1 MKNPI
6 QMKPHY
12 FLALFLLNQSCVTNE
27 SSLTVAFGSCNDPE
41 YNLDLLPHVSNALDS
56 ADYMIWLGD
65 NVYLK
70 NDEWKDEVSIKAK
83 YDAVFERPE
92 FKELLGKSNHL
103 AIWDDH
109 DAGPNDCNSLSE
121 GLDLTMRH
129 FKDFWEPSYPMPN
142 PKSYYGSKTSH
153 EGLVEFFFLDN
164 RSFKIPVD
172 IAGATLYG
180 TEQLTWLEEAY
191 TKSKATVK
199 IVLMGGQFLNSA
211 QTFENVSVYPEE
223 RQRLIDL
230 FSNSYG
236 IPVVLTGDR
245 HHGEISKLVT
255 DNGKVIYDATAS
267 PLTAKSFPH
276 HEEKNIYRTHSNTTE
291 TNHFGLLQVNFIG
304 TTATS
309 IDIQLIG
316 TNNEVLFELRETL

>member
-1 MKNPI
+1 
-6 QMKPHY
+6 MKPHY
-12 FLALFLLNQSCVTNE
+12 LLALFLLNQSCVTNE
-27 SSLTVAFGSCNDPE
+27 ISLTVAFGSCNDPDHS
-41 YNLDLLPHVSNALDS
+41 LDLLPHVSNALDT

-70 NDEWKDEVSIKAK
+70 NEEWKYEDSIKAK
-83 YDAVFERPE
+83 YNAVFERPE

-109 DAGPNDCNSLSE
+109 DAGPNDCSSLSE

-129 FKDFWEPSYPMPN
+129 FKAFWKPSYSMPH
-142 PKSYYGSKTSH
+142 PKSYYGSKSSH

-164 RSFKIPVD
+164 RTFKIP
-172 IAGATLYG
+172 AELEGATLYG
-180 TEQLTWLEEAY
+180 AEQLAWLENAY
-191 TKSKATVK
+191 TKSNAAVK

-211 QTFENVSVYPEE
+211 QTFENVSIYPEE

-230 FSNSYG
+230 FSNSSS

-245 HHGEISKLVT
+245 HHGEISKLVAE
-255 DNGKVIYDATAS
+255 NGKAIYDATAS

-276 HEEKNIYRTHSNTTE
+276 HEENNIYRTHSNTTE
-291 TNHFGLLQVNFIG
+291 TNHFGLLKVNFTG
-304 TTATS
+304 NTASS
-309 IDIQLIG
+309 IHIQLIG
-316 TNNEVLFELRETL
+316 TSSEVLFELRETL